1 MQESLPPPFP
11 RGIQEDEEEQQYRK
25 FMEILKQLNINIPLI
40 EAIQQ
45 MSNYSKFMKD
55 MLTKRERVGE
65 FSIVALTQE
74 FI

>member
-1 MQESLPPPFP
+1 
-11 RGIQEDEEEQQYRK
+11 
-25 FMEILKQLNINIPLI
+25 MEILKQLNINIPLI
-40 EAIQQ
+40 EAIQP

-65 FSIVALTQE
+65 FSIIPLTQE